1 MVCLLSPRPAFATS
15 TAPNLA
21 FGAHP
26 SHIRATV
33 TRAGR
38 LSSSC
43 RLAAFWRL
51 PSTMAPAFVPPAVRA
66 AMAVAASAFHG
77 TAVCSPQCGRSAAA
91 ASSPAA
97 LPRGRQTLARRV
109 TPTASAAASP
119 PPPEEGG
126 DPLPASLPIPDAFP
140 AAAAPS
146 PSSPPARSD
155 APAPAAV
162 RKQGMVTAVSAAPTL
177 HAALADVA
185 SRVLAS
191 LGGGGCTAGDLAI
204 VFVSSKYGEK
214 MGRSGRQ
221 GLDSVVPKLRSFL
234 PGLVHVIGTT
244 ADGVVGATEGG
255 ERHEE
260 VQERPGVS
268 LSLLRMGGGVRLTPF
283 TVMIDDLPG
292 LDASASRWQR
302 LVGGGKPL
310 SELEGGERPA
320 GEDSF
325 LIFADPYFHSS
336 GHLSKL
342 LQGLDFGFPSAP
354 KVWTHGCRWGG
365 GCVGWRL
372 RASGESGGRTLVD
385 WVQRTSGECA
395 DGAEVATARGHPG
408 PVSDAHSLAAMTCGL
423 LTCVLVYDCYLVCGR
438 CCGGCSSPFLL
449 LPFVLIPRYRLAAC
463 LQLALSVQAAR
474 SSAPSPVTS

>member
-1 MVCLLSPRPAFATS
+1 
-15 TAPNLA
+15 
-21 FGAHP
+21 
-26 SHIRATV
+26 
-33 TRAGR
+33 
-38 LSSSC
+38 
-43 RLAAFWRL
+43 
-51 PSTMAPAFVPPAVRA
+51 MAPAFVPPAA
-66 AMAVAASAFHG
+66 HVAAA
-77 TAVCSPQCGRSAAA
+77 TA
-91 ASSPAA
+91 ASSFHGGAVSSSRAGRPAPA
-97 LPRGRQTLARRV
+97 TVSPASLPRGRRTPAARPA
-109 TPTASAAASP
+109 TPMAAASP

-146 PSSPPARSD
+146 QPARRD
-155 APAPAAV
+155 VPVPASV

-244 ADGVVGATEGG
+244 ADGVVGAIEGG
-255 ERHEE
+255 ARHEE

-268 LSLLRMGGGVRLTPF
+268 LSLLRMGAGVRLTPF

-310 SELEGGERPA
+310 SELEGGERPL

-325 LIFADPYFHSS
+325 LIFADPSFHSS

-354 KVWTHGCRWGG
+354 KVSRPRVPLGGESSWTDFVVSVGG
-365 GCVGWRL
+365 GGG
-372 RASGESGGRTLVD
+372 AS
-385 WVQRTSGECA
+385 
-395 DGAEVATARGHPG
+395 
-408 PVSDAHSLAAMTCGL
+408 
-423 LTCVLVYDCYLVCGR
+423 
-438 CCGGCSSPFLL
+438 
-449 LPFVLIPRYRLAAC
+449 
-463 LQLALSVQAAR
+463 
-474 SSAPSPVTS
+474 

>member
-1 MVCLLSPRPAFATS
+1 
-15 TAPNLA
+15 
-21 FGAHP
+21 
-26 SHIRATV
+26 
-33 TRAGR
+33 
-38 LSSSC
+38 
-43 RLAAFWRL
+43 
-51 PSTMAPAFVPPAVRA
+51 MAPAFVPPAARVA
-66 AMAVAASAFHG
+66 AVSAASAFHG
-77 TAVCSPQCGRSAAA
+77 SAVGSARAGRPTAATASPVV
-91 ASSPAA
+91 
-97 LPRGRQTLARRV
+97 LPRGRR
-109 TPTASAAASP
+109 TPAGRPATPMAAASP

-126 DPLPASLPIPDAFP
+126 DPLPASPPIPDSFP

-146 PSSPPARSD
+146 PPAGPD
-155 APAPAAV
+155 VPAPASV

-255 ERHEE
+255 ARHEE

-268 LSLLRMGGGVRLTPF
+268 LTILRMGGGVRLTPF

-310 SELEGGERPA
+310 SEMEGGGRPV

-325 LIFADPYFHSS
+325 LIFADPFFHSS

-354 KVWTHGCRWGG
+354 KVWTTGVAEGG
-365 GCVGWRL
+365 GCMG
-372 RASGESGGRTLVD
+372 
-385 WVQRTSGECA
+385 
-395 DGAEVATARGHPG
+395 
-408 PVSDAHSLAAMTCGL
+408 
-423 LTCVLVYDCYLVCGR
+423 
-438 CCGGCSSPFLL
+438 
-449 LPFVLIPRYRLAAC
+449 
-463 LQLALSVQAAR
+463 
-474 SSAPSPVTS
+474 